1 MSPLGKGDDKTG
13 LLFKYFENK
22 MNKKQEK
29 TKMVPNR
36 FGIMVKKCCASCQH
50 KCLNDYAQRNCELT
64 KRKVM
69 ALQVCDDWQMSEQ
82 LDMLGNARGRVQRR
96 EYQLTL
102 IEVRA
107 SEVLA
112 MRRGLTIASKSL
124 EDIQKEFELEHG
136 SRFSF

>member
-1 MSPLGKGDDKTG
+1 MSPLGKGNDKTE

-22 MNKKQEK
+22 MNKHQE
-29 TKMVPNR
+29 TSMMVPNR

-50 KCLNDYAQRNCELT
+50 KCLNDMAQRSCKL
-64 KRKVM
+64 KKKWVSKG
-69 ALQVCDDWQMSEQ
+69 QVCDDWQMSEQ

-107 SEVLA
+107 TEHLA
-112 MRRGLTIASKSL
+112 TMRGLTITSKSL
-124 EDIQKEFELEHG
+124 EDIQKEFEKEHG

>member
-1 MSPLGKGDDKTG
+1 
-13 LLFKYFENK
+13 

-82 LDMLGNARGRVQRR
+82 LELLGCEHGHVQRR

-102 IEVRA
+102 MEVRA
-107 SEVLA
+107 TEHLA
-112 MRRGLTIASKSL
+112 TMRGLTITSKSL
-124 EDIQKEFELEHG
+124 EDIQKEFEQEHG
-136 SRFSF
+136 TRFIF

>member
-1 MSPLGKGDDKTG
+1 
-13 LLFKYFENK
+13 
-22 MNKKQEK
+22 
-29 TKMVPNR
+29 MVPNR

-82 LDMLGNARGRVQRR
+82 LELLGCKHGHVQRR

-102 IEVRA
+102 MEVRA
-107 SEVLA
+107 TEHLA
-112 MRRGLTIASKSL
+112 TMRGLTITSKSL
-124 EDIQKEFELEHG
+124 EEIQKEFEKEHG
-136 SRFSF
+136 TRFIF